1 MSPIGNKMKVSDY
14 IASKIAEYVDH
25 IFLIPGG
32 GCIHLVDSFSKS
44 PINMVPTLH
53 EQGAS
58 ICAESYGQYTN
69 KLGVI
74 LVTTGPGATNA
85 LTGVASA
92 WLDSIP
98 MLVISGQVQNK
109 DRVGNRGVRQIGFQ
123 EIDSVSIYKGVTKW
137 AITIS
142 DPQNIRHCVE
152 KALWFATHGRKGP
165 VLLDIPLDIQAADI
179 DPSSQE
185 GFEAPE
191 FFDTGGYPPNLECVS
206 DILNDMDSAK
216 RPIVLA
222 GNGIRLAGAVPEFL
236 TFIRNTNVPV
246 LTTWKAMDFLE
257 EEHPQYVGR
266 PGGVGQRGANFN
278 QQNSDFILVIG
289 ARLDHGQLAYQPQY
303 FAREAVRCIVD
314 IDRNEIEKLGIEVH
328 YPLDLDAKV
337 FLNEAN
343 RLLGADP
350 LLLDPLSSEW
360 LSDCKR
366 LYEKYPVIE
375 QKYLDNEG
383 LINNYA
389 FIEYL
394 SELLPQNSL
403 LIPGSSGACSE
414 VTMQAFKC
422 KKGTRVYNS
431 EGLGAMGFG
440 IPAAIGGC
448 LASGKETICIDGDGG
463 FVMNI
468 QELEL
473 ARRYSLPIKFFVLN
487 NDGYG
492 SIKTTQNTHFGGRL
506 VASDPS
512 SGLTL
517 PSVELNAAAYKIPY
531 FRIETQQD
539 LREGLKQVLAK
550 KGPAICEL
558 MVDPNHVTL
567 PKASVFKK
575 EDGSFS
581 TRPMEDLFPFLD
593 REEFRENLMIEEVE
607 Q

>member
-1 MSPIGNKMKVSDY
+1 MKVSDY
-14 IASKIAEYVDH
+14 IVAKVEEYVDH
-25 IFLIPGG
+25 VFLISGG
-32 GCIHLVDSFSKS
+32 GCIHLVDSLSKS
-44 PINMVPTLH
+44 SVNLVPTLH

-58 ICAESYGQYTN
+58 ICAESYSQYTN
-69 KLGVI
+69 RLGAL

-98 MLVISGQVQNK
+98 LLVVSGQVQNK
-109 DRVGNRGVRQIGFQ
+109 DRVGDRGVRQIGFQ
-123 EIDSVSIYKGVTKW
+123 EINSVSIYKDITKYAVT
-137 AITIS
+137 ID
-142 DPQNIRHCVE
+142 DPLAVRFHVE
-152 KALWFATHGRKGP
+152 KALWLATHGRKGP
-165 VLLDIPLDIQAADI
+165 VLIDIPLDIQAADI
-179 DPSSQE
+179 EPSSQE

-191 FFDTGGYPPNLECVS
+191 FSYNQSLGCVS
-206 DILNDMDSAK
+206 EILDQMDAAQ
-216 RPIVLA
+216 RPVVLA
-222 GNGIRLAGAVPEFL
+222 GNGVRLANAVPEFL
-236 TFIRNTNVPV
+236 SFIRMTNVPV

-257 EEHPQYVGR
+257 ETDPQHVGR

-278 QQNSDFILVIG
+278 QQNADFILVIG

-303 FAREAVRCIVD
+303 FAREAIRCIVD
-314 IDRNEIEKLGIEVH
+314 VDKNEIEKLGIPIHHPVQM
-328 YPLDLDAKV
+328 DAKV
-337 FLNEAN
+337 FLTEAN
-343 RLLGADP
+343 KLLKKDPLLADP
-350 LLLDPLSSEW
+350 LPSKW
-360 LSDCKR
+360 LSTCKT

-375 QKYLDNEG
+375 PTHLENEG
-383 LINNYA
+383 LISNYA

-394 SELLPQNSL
+394 SELLPPGSL
-403 LIPGSSGACSE
+403 LVPGSSGACSE

-422 KKGTRVYNS
+422 KKNTRVYNS

-440 IPAAIGGC
+440 VPAAVGGC
-448 LASGKETICIDGDGG
+448 LASGNKETICIDGDGG

-473 ARRYSLPIKFFVLN
+473 ARRYNLPIKFFVLN

-531 FRIETQQD
+531 VRIETQETLKRD
-539 LREGLKQVLAK
+539 LKTVLFT
-550 KGPAICEL
+550 KGPVICEL

-593 REEFRENLMIEEVE
+593 RDEFRQHLLVKEVSD
-607 Q
+607 